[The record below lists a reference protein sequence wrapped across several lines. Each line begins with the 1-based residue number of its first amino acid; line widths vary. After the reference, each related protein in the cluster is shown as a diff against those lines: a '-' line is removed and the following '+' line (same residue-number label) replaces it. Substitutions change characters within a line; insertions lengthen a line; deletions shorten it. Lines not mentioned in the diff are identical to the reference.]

1 VVRVHDE
8 AALQRVGGRWM
19 AATSDDRL
27 HTFDGPEGVSEVAER
42 IVELIDGARTV
53 GAIVDVL
60 VEEFEVPLDVAEA
73 DTLGFISLL
82 LEKRVLT
89 R

>member
-1 VVRVHDE
+1 MRVHDE

-42 IVELIDGARTV
+42 IVELVDGVRTV
-53 GAIVDVL
+53 EAMVTVL
-60 VEEFEVPLDVAEA
+60 VDEFEVSRAVAEA
-73 DTLGFISLL
+73 DTLQFISLL
-82 LEKRVLT
+82 IEKRVLT
-89 R
+89 L

>member
-1 VVRVHDE
+1 
-8 AALQRVGGRWM
+8 
-19 AATSDDRL
+19 L

-60 VEEFEVPLDVAEA
+60 VEEFEVPLEVAEA